1 MSQNFI
7 GKTPIPIFLKPNL
20 TALSNVFVRALNHH
34 YEIFPKTKDVL
45 THQLKRYFDASKSM
59 A

>member
-1 MSQNFI
+1 MSQTFF
-7 GKTPIPIFLKPNL
+7 GKIPIPSFLKPNL
-20 TALSNVFVRALNHH
+20 TALSNVFVRALNHL
-34 YEIFPKTKDVL
+34 YEIFSKTKDVL